1 MLLHQTQDQV
11 AKDTHRFRV
20 LCCGRRWG
28 KTTLAVEEIK
38 GVALS
43 KNARIAY
50 IAPTFQQARDIA
62 WQMLIKELKPITK
75 KINES
80 RLELEV
86 LNTKG
91 GMSIIALRGWE
102 AIETLRGQF
111 FDFIVIDEVASMR
124 NFNVYWHEV
133 VRPTLTDT
141 VGQVMFISTPKGFN
155 HFYDLFNTK
164 DEDYQ
169 SFHFT
174 SYDNPFIPKEEIDK
188 AGKEIPEDRFSQE
201 YLADFRKTEGLVY
214 KEFLRTEH
222 LVGQG
227 VLPNS
232 VSDVILGID
241 FGYTNPSC
249 ILPIKIDGD
258 NHYWIQEEFYKTH
271 QTTEQIAEQAKLYKP
286 TKVYADPAEPDR
298 IEILKKSGLN
308 CREVSKD
315 IVAGVD
321 RVRELFKQG
330 RIHISDSCK
339 NLIHELETYRYPDKK
354 PDKNEEE
361 KPVKEND
368 HALDALRY
376 ALYMTEPESYPEP
389 DPVFDTYGTHYRD

>member
-1 MLLHQTQDQV
+1 MNLHSTQALI
-11 AKDTHRFRV
+11 AKDKHRFQV

-28 KTTLAVEEIK
+28 KTTYAVEKIK
-38 GVALS
+38 GKAL
-43 KNARIAY
+43 KKPRRIAY

-62 WQMLIKELKPITK
+62 WQMLVKELAPITK
-75 KINES
+75 KVNES

-86 LNTKG
+86 HTMSG
-91 GMSIIALRGWE
+91 GTSLIVLRGWE

-111 FDFIVIDEVASMR
+111 FDYIVIDEVASMR

-141 VGQVMFISTPKGFN
+141 KGEVLFISTPKGFN

-164 DEDYQ
+164 DEDYKA
-169 SFHFT
+169 FHFT

-188 AGKEIPEDRFSQE
+188 AGKEIPEDRFAQE

-214 KEFLRTEH
+214 KEFDRNRHVTTE
-222 LVGQG
+222 V
-227 VLPNS
+227 PTN
-232 VSDVILGID
+232 VSDTIIGID
-241 FGYTNPSC
+241 FGYTNPSS
-249 ILPIKIDGD
+249 IIPVKIDND
-258 NHYWIQEEFYKTH
+258 NNYWVLEEFYKTS

-286 TKVYADPAEPDR
+286 TKVYPDPAEPDR
-298 IEILKKSGLN
+298 IEILKKYGLN

-321 RVRELFKQG
+321 RVRELFKQN
-330 RIHISDSCK
+330 RIHISPDCH

-354 PDKNEEE
+354 PDQNEQE

-376 ALYMTEPESYPEP
+376 ALYMVTPIKEPVK
-389 DPVFDTYGTHYRD
+389 DPIFEQFGTYYEA

>member
-1 MLLHQTQDQV
+1 MNLHSTQALI
-11 AKDTHRFRV
+11 AKDKHRFQV

-28 KTTLAVEEIK
+28 KTTYAVEKIK
-38 GVALS
+38 GKAL
-43 KNARIAY
+43 KKPRRIAY

-62 WQMLIKELKPITK
+62 WQMLVKELKPITK
-75 KINES
+75 KVNES

-86 LNTKG
+86 HTMAG
-91 GMSIIALRGWE
+91 GTSLIVLRGWE

-141 VGQVMFISTPKGFN
+141 KGEVLFISTPKGFN

-188 AGKEIPEDRFSQE
+188 ASKEIPEDRFAQE

-214 KEFLRTEH
+214 KEFDRGRHVYGDAQLAP
-222 LVGQG
+222 QA
-227 VLPNS
+227 
-232 VSDVILGID
+232 SDTILGID
-241 FGYTNPSC
+241 FGYTNPSA
-249 ILPIKIDGD
+249 IIPIRIDND
-258 NHYWIQEEFYKTH
+258 QNYWITEEFYKTN

-298 IEILKKSGLN
+298 IEILRKSGLN

-321 RVRELFKQG
+321 RVRELFKQN
-330 RIHISDSCK
+330 RIHISPECK
-339 NLIHELETYRYPDKK
+339 NLIHELETYRYPEKK
-354 PDKNEEE
+354 PDQNEIE

-376 ALYMTEPESYPEP
+376 ALYMTSPIMEPRK
-389 DPVFDTYGTHYRD
+389 DPIFEAYGTYFEA